1 MASNINPYNVDGS
14 FPIAGQDNSSQGF
27 RNNFT
32 NIQSNFVA
40 AEGEISDLQSKAI
53 TTSALT
59 GQDLNNDMAFT
70 QIRRPQLTAWTQS
83 LHDNGVIAG
92 AVSLDFNVANFQKI
106 TTGAPITLSFVN
118 WPTSSGS
125 TAGYGVMR
133 IWINLTDV
141 THTLTLPTSVNIAV
155 SDIAGYNSTT
165 NTITFD
171 APGNYIFDISSID
184 GGSDYQIFDVTR
196 NRASFRDPYFYF
208 NNTVN
213 STLLVGYGSLLPL
226 AQQFELGEDKV
237 SSFGSYNSVAVGNLT
252 VANIAH
258 TAIDNGN
265 QMGGYSVTGI
275 QGNVLTGAVYGVNP
289 GDMIGYFNG
298 LSYTGYNNFSGN
310 IFQNTGSVTFFASGA
325 NVAYGLGGNVCIS
338 TARDGGNNSQAL
350 YQAVGIENDQSTHI
364 YGNLYTKTGIVEG
377 GTYVTFISSVGSAT
391 LAANSATSTFIVDCS
406 SASGTAITYANIQ
419 LPVNPVDRQTI
430 KIVAAAP
437 IATANIWA
445 TNAISVRYV
454 PTNKFAAGNVA
465 ARLTYIQSA
474 GAWYVS

>member
-1 MASNINPYNVDGS
+1 MPSNINPYNVDGT

-32 NIQSNFVA
+32 NIQNNFVYA
-40 AEGEISDLQSKAI
+40 AGEISDLQSKAL
-53 TTSALT
+53 TTSALN
-59 GQDLNNDMAFT
+59 GEALSNDMAFT
-70 QIRRPQLTAWTQS
+70 QIRRPQLAAWTQS

-92 AVSLDFNVANFQKI
+92 VANLDFNIANFQKI
-106 TTGAPITLSFVN
+106 TTGAPVTLNLVN
-118 WPTSSGS
+118 WPSSTGAS
-125 TAGYGVMR
+125 AGYGVMR
-133 IWINLTDV
+133 VWIVVVNAA
-141 THTLTLPTSVNIAV
+141 HTVTLPTSVNIAV
-155 SDIAGYNSTT
+155 SDIAGFNSTN

-171 APGNYIFDISSID
+171 TPGNYIFDISSID
-184 GGSDYQIFDVTR
+184 GGTDYQIFDVTR

-213 STLLVGYGSLLPL
+213 STLLVGYGALLPL
-226 AQQFELGEDKV
+226 AQQFEYGEDKV
-237 SSFGSYNSVAVGNLT
+237 SAFGSYNSVAVGNLT

-275 QGNVLTGAVYGVNP
+275 QGNVLTGSVTGVNP

-298 LSYTGYNNFSGN
+298 LQYTGYANSGN
-310 IFQNTGSVTFFASGA
+310 TFQNTASVTFFASGA
-325 NVAYGLGGNVCIS
+325 NVTYGLGGNVCIS
-338 TARDGGNNSQAL
+338 TARDGGNNSQSL
-350 YQAVGIENDQSTHI
+350 YQAIGVENDQSTHL

-377 GTYVTFISSVGSAT
+377 GTYVTFISSSGSAT
-391 LAANSATSTFIVDCS
+391 LAANSATSTFIIDCS
-406 SASGTAITYANIQ
+406 TGSGQAITYANIQ
-419 LPVNPVDRQTI
+419 LPANPVDRQTI

-437 IATANIWA
+437 IATANVWA
-445 TNAISVRYV
+445 TNAIVVRWV
-454 PTNKFAAGNVA
+454 PPTKFALGNVA